1 MYVSQNW
8 SEASAYPQ
16 RKRNYSFSQHYL
28 RHLPLVHILPSTVAV
43 YIFRESSLSDQDILM
58 QGPGG
63 ANVALET
70 LDLMR
75 LHGVPATSANY
86 EVWLEYRLGR
96 NQPLRE
102 AIDARIASG
111 GAFSVE
117 ENTQLHERFF
127 TSLGASAQ
135 IVLAGEKIARDLGQ
149 VVSFLKDAEERSGDY
164 GRKLETAA
172 TDLNRG
178 LGPEQI
184 RQIVSS
190 LAAATLDM
198 ANHNKALNDRLQLS
212 TREIDTLRTRLESVR
227 AESLTDAL
235 TGLANRR
242 MFDETL
248 RMRIEEAKAQRTELY
263 LLLCDVDHFKRFNDT
278 WGHHTGDQ
286 VLRYL
291 ASALQ
296 SHARPDF
303 LTARYGGEEFA
314 VIMPRLNAAAAKQT
328 AEMLREAIQAKRL
341 RRRSTNEDLGQ
352 VTVSIG
358 IARLQTGDTQ
368 AGLIERADAC
378 LYASKRNG
386 RNQVTT
392 DAAPVLYVA

>member
-1 MYVSQNW
+1 MIEQD
-8 SEASAYPQ
+8 
-16 RKRNYSFSQHYL
+16 
-28 RHLPLVHILPSTVAV
+28 
-43 YIFRESSLSDQDILM
+43 SLL

-63 ANVALET
+63 SAVGQET

-75 LHGVPATSANY
+75 LHGVPPSSANY
-86 EVWLEYRLGR
+86 EVWLAYRLGR
-96 NQPLRE
+96 HQALRE
-102 AIDARIASG
+102 AIDARIGSG
-111 GAFSVE
+111 EGFTPEFNAE
-117 ENTQLHERFF
+117 LHERFF
-127 TSLGASAQ
+127 SGLGASAQ
-135 IVLAGEKIARDLGQ
+135 ILLAGERIAKDLNEVLG
-149 VVSFLKDAEERSGDY
+149 FLRQAEEKNDAY
-164 GRKLETAA
+164 GKKLETAA

-198 ANHNKALNDRLQLS
+198 ANHNQTLNEQLRRS
-212 TREIDTLRTRLESVR
+212 SREVETLRTSLENVR
-227 AESLTDAL
+227 MESLTDSL

-248 RMRIEEAKAQRTELY
+248 KMRIDEARAQRSDLC
-263 LLLCDVDHFKRFNDT
+263 LVLCDIDHFKRFNDT

-286 VLRYL
+286 ILRFI

-296 SHARPDF
+296 AHARPDY
-303 LTARYGGEEFA
+303 LVSRYGGEEFA
-314 VIMPRLNAAAAKQT
+314 IIMPRVTARAAAQM
-328 AEMLREAIQAKRL
+328 AETMRAAIQAKRL

-352 VTVSIG
+352 VTVSVG
-358 IARLQTGDTQ
+358 ISRLQPGDTTQ
-368 AGLIERADAC
+368 GLVERADAC

-392 DAAPVLYVA
+392 DATPVLYVA